1 MDYYFAYGSN
11 LDQQRM
17 KDRKIKIYTI
27 VSAWLLNYELKFNKI
42 SKKQGAVANIMLKAG
57 SIVEGVLYQ
66 IEDIKTIDIYEGYP
80 KHYNRIQMS
89 FNIDNKDVLAWI
101 YIAQPHYIKEGLK
114 PKQEYLNHILKGKS
128 YMTPEYYENLKNIR
142 N

>member
-128 YMTPEYYENLKNIR
+128 YMTPEYYEKFKKY
-142 N
+142 